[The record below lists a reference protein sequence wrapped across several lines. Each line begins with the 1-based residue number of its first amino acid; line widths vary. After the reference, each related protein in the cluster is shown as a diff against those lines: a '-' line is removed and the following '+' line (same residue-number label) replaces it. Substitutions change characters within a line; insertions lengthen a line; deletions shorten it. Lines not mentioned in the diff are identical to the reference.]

1 VAGCPKSY
9 IVNVQSGKCIYE
21 EYVEHINAKYALV
34 LGIVIGN
41 LVVVAALFCLYQKY
55 CQNRRLKYEI
65 ESHLAVALAQAHTLD
80 KEKSQRE
87 IVEIGVGSN
96 R

>member
-1 VAGCPKSY
+1 MDSVGYCVAGCPKSY

-55 CQNRRLKYEI
+55 C
-65 ESHLAVALAQAHTLD
+65 
-80 KEKSQRE
+80 
-87 IVEIGVGSN
+87 
-96 R
+96 